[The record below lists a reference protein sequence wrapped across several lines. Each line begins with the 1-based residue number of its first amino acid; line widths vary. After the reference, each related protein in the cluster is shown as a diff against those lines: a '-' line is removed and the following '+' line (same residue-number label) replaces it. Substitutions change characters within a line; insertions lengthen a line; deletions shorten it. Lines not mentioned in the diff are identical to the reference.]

1 MYTLTSTIDAKPKAP
16 LIIKRSKPD
25 SPFQKSKRI
34 QLDYE
39 RALRSLS
46 REVNKLIRGYD
57 PKDVISAEALKRAL
71 NKYSEIISP
80 WALTVVN
87 KVLREV
93 DKQDINAWK
102 VHSQRMSIAMR
113 REILNAPTGEAFQ
126 KLMKENVD
134 LITSIPRE
142 AAERVHNLVIENLA
156 TSKRATEITEE
167 ILKTNKITE
176 NRARLIARTEVARA
190 SSLLTQARATY
201 VGGDSYIWRSSKD
214 LTVRQSHREM
224 EGKII
229 RWDTPPTLSDGTVTH
244 AGMIYN
250 CRCWTEP
257 VVPEGDFN

>member
-1 MYTLTSTIDAKPKAP
+1 MYTLTSTIDAKSKAP

-102 VHSQRMSIAMR
+102 THSQRMSIAMR

-167 ILKTNKITE
+167 ILKTN
-176 NRARLIARTEVARA
+176 
-190 SSLLTQARATY
+190 
-201 VGGDSYIWRSSKD
+201 
-214 LTVRQSHREM
+214 
-224 EGKII
+224 
-229 RWDTPPTLSDGTVTH
+229 
-244 AGMIYN
+244 
-250 CRCWTEP
+250 
-257 VVPEGDFN
+257 